1 VKIGDLVKWIGFPGA
16 TIPPEKTGP
25 TALGIIIAINK
36 RKILMHTAERIDVA
50 WGDGTIGRNLYPG
63 TITVINK
70 ELGDKNE
77 NDRFTWD

>member
-1 VKIGDLVKWIGFPGA
+1 VKVGDLVKWIGFPGA
-16 TIPPEKTGP
+16 TTSPEKTGP

-36 RKILMHTAERIDVA
+36 TKILMHTAEKIDVA

-70 ELGDKNE
+70 SEDSNE
-77 NDRFTWD
+77 DDRFTWG